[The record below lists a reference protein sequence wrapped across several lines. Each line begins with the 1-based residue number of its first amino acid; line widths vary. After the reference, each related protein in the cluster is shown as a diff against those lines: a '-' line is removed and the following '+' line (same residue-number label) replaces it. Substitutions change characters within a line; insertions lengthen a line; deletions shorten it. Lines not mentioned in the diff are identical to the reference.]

1 MQRWLLA
8 PVLVLAAAGPALAE
22 PPPSSNGPTVLHLTQ
37 TAEKKLTRDVLHVEL
52 RAEKTGGDAQTVQS
66 AINQIMAKALDQAK
80 QAQGIEVE
88 TGSYS
93 VNHIETQSEWSGNQS
108 LYLSGGDS
116 GAVLKLAGAL
126 QGQGLV
132 MSTMGYEASRKVLRG
147 AEDALTSEALA
158 GLAARA
164 AAIAQ
169 DLHLSVLGYRNLD
182 VGNAQTQGAP
192 MPRFAAMATGAAAGM
207 PLPVAAP
214 GEATVSVIVNA
225 DILLGQK
232 QP

>member
-1 MQRWLLA
+1 MRRWLLISA
-8 PVLVLAAAGPALAE
+8 LLLTAAASPALAD
-22 PPPSSNGPTVLHLTQ
+22 PPAPTVLHLTQ

-52 RAEKTGGDAQTVQS
+52 RAEKSGADAQTVQA
-66 AINQIMAKALDQAK
+66 AINQVMAKALDQAH

-93 VNHIETQSEWSGNQS
+93 VYHVETQNQWNGNQS
-108 LYLSGGDS
+108 LDLGGSDS

-126 QGQGLV
+126 QAQGLV
-132 MSTMGYEASRKVLRG
+132 MSSMGYEASPRVVHG
-147 AEDALTSEALA
+147 AEDELTGQALS

-164 AAIAQ
+164 TSIAQ
-169 DLHLSVLGYRNLD
+169 QTHLTVLGYRDLN

-192 MPRFAAMATGAAAGM
+192 MPRFAAMAAAA
-207 PLPVAAP
+207 PVPRPVAAP
-214 GEATVSVIVNA
+214 GEATVSVTVNA
-225 DILLGQK
+225 DVLLGQK

>member
-8 PVLVLAAAGPALAE
+8 PLLFLVSAGPALAD
-22 PPPSSNGPTVLHLTQ
+22 PPAPTVLHLTQ

-66 AINQIMAKALDQAK
+66 AINQLMAKALDQAH

-93 VNHIETQSEWSGNQS
+93 VNHIETQSAWSGFQS

-116 GAVLKLAGAL
+116 AAVLKLAGAL

-132 MSTMGYEASRKVLRG
+132 MSTMGYEASRKVLKG
-147 AEDALTSEALA
+147 AEDALTEEALS
-158 GLAARA
+158 GLDARA
-164 AAIAQ
+164 ASIAQ
-169 DLHLSVLGYRNLD
+169 HLHLSMLGYRNLD

-192 MPRFAAMATGAAAGM
+192 MPRFAALAAGAVAGM

-214 GEATVSVIVNA
+214 GEATVSVTVNA